1 MTFFEFKWLF
11 TVNAGH
17 KTLTVWIIVN
27 FFFILLFSVSCYFI
41 FRYLYDGLS
50 KYFYE
55 NVKVSNIAAFYLM
68 AQIGIRNIL
77 LGFVHSIDF
86 SSYSAKILVLLSVEM
101 CFLLL
106 GLKIVRMTGI
116 FECKVN
122 VWINLMASQ
131 IRMLVIGIF
140 LFEQD
145 TVADEITFTSRIFA
159 ILIIT
164 YMILGVINML
174 IEIIKLSFELV

>member
-17 KTLTVWIIVN
+17 KTLTVWVIIN
-27 FFFILLFSVSCYFI
+27 FFFIFLFSVSCYFI
-41 FRYLYDGLS
+41 FRYLYNGLA
-50 KYFYE
+50 KYFYD
-55 NVKVSNIAAFYLM
+55 NVRVSNIGAFYLM

-86 SSYSAKILVLLSVEM
+86 ENYSARILVLLSVEF
-101 CFLLL
+101 CFFML
-106 GLKIVRMTGI
+106 GVRMIRMEGI
-116 FECKVN
+116 FESKLN
-122 VWINLMASQ
+122 VWINLMATL
-131 IRMLVIGIF
+131 IRMIVIGIF

-164 YMILGVINML
+164 YMMLGVINIL
-174 IEIIKLSFELV
+174 IEIVKLPY